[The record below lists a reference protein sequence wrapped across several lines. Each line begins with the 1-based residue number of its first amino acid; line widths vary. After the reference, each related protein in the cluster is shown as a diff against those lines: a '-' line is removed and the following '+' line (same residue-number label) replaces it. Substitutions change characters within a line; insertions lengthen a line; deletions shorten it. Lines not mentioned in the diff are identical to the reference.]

1 MNKTIRLFMTLA
13 LLFTLAFSALAD
25 SKGEEI
31 ARKNYSLKEADD
43 SYSLSTMI
51 LIDKNNNKKVRKI
64 ESYSKEGKSGENS
77 FVVFL
82 EPSDVKG
89 TKFLTIGH
97 REGDDEQ
104 RLYLPALGKVRRI
117 SSSKKGGS
125 FMGSDL
131 NYFDM
136 EDHSFDDFSYS
147 YVREETYEGMD
158 CYVIEQ
164 SPKDPNAPY
173 SRQLVWISKSD
184 NFAYKV
190 ECYDKK
196 SSSRLIKVIVMKE
209 VKRIDGIM
217 VATKMV
223 VDNRENNHK
232 TLMVMENVR
241 LNTGLDDSIFSI
253 KNLTN

>member
-1 MNKTIRLFMTLA
+1 MTLTV
-13 LLFTLAFSALAD
+13 LFALAFTALAD

-31 ARKNYSLKEADD
+31 ARKNFNLKEADD

-64 ESYSKEGKSGENS
+64 ESYSKEGKTGENS

-97 REGDDEQ
+97 RDGDDEQ

-136 EDHSFDDFSYS
+136 EDHSFDDFSYR
-147 YVREETYEGMD
+147 YIRDENYEDRD

-164 SPKDPNAPY
+164 ISKDPNAPY

-209 VKRIDGIM
+209 VKTINGVMI
-217 VATKMV
+217 ATKMV
-223 VDNRENNHK
+223 VDNKEKDHK
-232 TLMVMENVR
+232 TLMVMEDVK
-241 LNTGLDDSIFSI
+241 LNTGLKDSIFSI